1 MAYTCARLTS
11 TPSKCRARFWYCLG
25 VITLCAAH
33 RNMNHASPSRRT
45 KSARPSSLSSG
56 LRVALSCNAIAPALH
71 TKPHL
76 ASGIIPRNQIT
87 AWREMC
93 QLSHLAWP
101 PSWAYRPSHQVIG
114 YRTDEPPNRVI
125 CDIHA
130 ASCSIERNHV
140 RPDCTHDRSS
150 LLLPH
155 GDS

>member
-45 KSARPSSLSSG
+45 NSATPSNLSWG

-71 TKPHL
+71 AKPHL

-93 QLSHLAWP
+93 QLSRVACSSP
-101 PSWAYRPSHQVIG
+101 WAFRPHHEVVGYSINACPKGQYATFKLPVAQSNEITSDEIAHIIG
-114 YRTDEPPNRVI
+114 PN
-125 CDIHA
+125 
-130 ASCSIERNHV
+130 
-140 RPDCTHDRSS
+140 
-150 LLLPH
+150 
-155 GDS
+155 